1 MLLISVRVSGAGN
14 SRLTLI
20 KDIYKMSGF
29 EENEISTKSFGGTE
43 MVKRA
48 IAERM
53 PEGLADEF
61 QIICSRV
68 RNIEEDKI
76 RVYWLHDLP
85 QDPETNHLKDTVSR
99 DRFHKMV
106 FCGHWQYN
114 QYLNTLG
121 IPPNDKCAVIDTPIL
136 PIDYKEKS
144 KDEVRLIYTS
154 TPQRGLAL
162 LVPVFVEL
170 AKHRKNIHL
179 DVFSSF
185 SIYGWDGADEQFK
198 ELFETCKNHPQ
209 ITYHGFAPNEV
220 VREAQQKAHIFAYPS
235 IWQECNSRALIE
247 SMSAGALC
255 LHPNLAG
262 LSDTSGNLTS
272 MYQFEENANVHAN
285 KFYHLLDQAISV
297 VHEASTQNYLRYV
310 KSYADNRFNIN
321 KIARQWQDML
331 ISLKEQY
338 PVGSRGIPKKMFRY
352 ST

>member
-1 MLLISVRVSGAGN
+1 M
-14 SRLTLI
+14 
-20 KDIYKMSGF
+20 GF
-29 EENEISTKSFGGTE
+29 YFTEMQKKSNGGTE
-43 MVKRA
+43 QVC
-48 IAERM
+48 RM
-53 PEGLADEF
+53 LEKHLPQSLLEDF
-61 QIICSRV
+61 QIIPSRV
-68 RNIEEDKI
+68 TELLEDKI
-76 RVYWLHDLP
+76 RVYFLHDLP
-85 QDPETNHLKDTVSR
+85 QDPETNHLKDASSR
-99 DRFHKMV
+99 NRFHKCV
-106 FCGHWQYN
+106 YIGHWQYN

-121 IPPNDKCAVIDTPIL
+121 IPPNDKCAVIDTPIE
-136 PIDYKEKS
+136 PIEYKEKG

-297 VHEASTQNYLRYV
+297 VHEGSTQNYLRYV

-338 PVGSRGIPKKMFRY
+338 PVDSRSIPKKMFKY